1 MADLYASDSRG
12 VYIPQFFAQTIRRD
26 LVSGVEPEDY
36 QTLEAG
42 PEPENHYYWET
53 WQHVCDHAS
62 ISNPKGGPSGYLW
75 QDGDLWIIWGD
86 SDPDASN
93 LHSDF

>member
-1 MADLYASDSRG
+1 VADLYASDARG
-12 VYIPQFFAQTIRRD
+12 VYIPQYFAQSVNRN
-26 LVSGVEPEDY
+26 LVIGVEPEDY

-42 PEPENHYYWET
+42 PDAPYYWDT

-62 ISNPKGGPSGYLW
+62 ISNPKGGPHGYLY
-75 QDGDLWIIWGD
+75 QSGDLWIIWGD

-93 LHSDF
+93 LCPDL